1 MKITIS
7 IVFILLAVYV
17 HGQGLFDGFKTL
29 KIPRENIPLGA
40 EWINGVGVNGSG
52 TSEDNISIN
61 KSVKSFEINKSFKQN
76 LDLSILSYFNL
87 GAEYLSYVTIN
98 YTNLSIYTVK
108 DFSKINLRDGQ
119 FVIYECI
126 KADSIFLKL
135 DKDLNSEL
143 KLKLDEK
150 LKNINFDIS
159 VDYKK
164 GITFSGEKLCLA
176 FRVFELGKTKVNE
189 YKKAISRT
197 VTTNAGIIE
206 TKLQDYN
213 LSFNHRYLIE
223 CVYPEYP
230 NVSIKNH
237 ENFDECSKKYLI
249 GVELINFN
257 MQNIQG
263 GPTSK
268 RFNIM
273 NSSKTSF
280 GISNRINSS
289 IVTDYFQIYFKLETS
304 YLVGQLELDKNF
316 SKIII
321 KRMTTPIKMLKEPN
335 APGW

>member
-1 MKITIS
+1 MKITFTV
-7 IVFILLAVYV
+7 VFILLTVYV
-17 HGQGLFDGFKTL
+17 QGQGLFDGFKTL

-52 TSEDNISIN
+52 TPEDNISIN
-61 KSVKSFEINKSFKQN
+61 KSVKSFEINKTFKQN
-76 LDLSILSYFNL
+76 LDLSILNYFNL
-87 GAEYLSYVTIN
+87 GAEYLSYLTIN
-98 YTNLSIYTVK
+98 YTNLSIYTIK
-108 DFSKINLRDGQ
+108 DFSKINLRNGQ
-119 FVIYECI
+119 FVIYEFI
-126 KADSIFLKL
+126 KADSIFLML
-135 DKDLNSEL
+135 DKDLNGEL

-150 LKNINFDIS
+150 LKNINLISS
-159 VDYKK
+159 VDFKK
-164 GITFSGEKLCLA
+164 GLTFSGEKLCLA

-189 YKKAISRT
+189 YKKAITRP

-213 LSFNHRYLIE
+213 ISFNDKNLIE

-257 MQNIQG
+257 LQNMQG
-263 GPTSK
+263 EPTSK
-268 RFNIM
+268 RFSIM

-280 GISNRINSS
+280 GISNRTNSS

-304 YLVGQLELDKNF
+304 YLVGQLKLDEDF
-316 SKIII
+316 SNVLIR
-321 KRMTTPIKMLKEPN
+321 RMTTPIKMLKDPK